1 MAVSKA
7 APQKKIKKVKK
18 AAKKKS
24 VDKANRKADPSTTE
38 DAAAAKARNP
48 KAFVFSGRGKAKLQQ
63 ARTAERDQKRMHGML
78 SPSSKTCVILPVL
91 ASQHSHVCMPARPYL
106 QVTMCICTKWK
117 HHSAMYVLPRIQL
130 LLCHVKVPR
139 PVTKHTL
146 CLSAVPVVDTTP
158 EEPPP
163 FVVVVHGPPGVG
175 KTTLIKNL
183 IKHYV
188 NQNLSEVKGPITV
201 VSGKTRRLTFVE
213 CPQVGLA
220 KHTTHIQS
228 TE

>member
-1 MAVSKA
+1 
-7 APQKKIKKVKK
+7 
-18 AAKKKS
+18 
-24 VDKANRKADPSTTE
+24 
-38 DAAAAKARNP
+38 
-48 KAFVFSGRGKAKLQQ
+48 
-63 ARTAERDQKRMHGML
+63 ML
-78 SPSSKTCVILPVL
+78 CNNLSR
-91 ASQHSHVCMPARPYL
+91 AHNQ
-106 QVTMCICTKWK
+106 
-117 HHSAMYVLPRIQL
+117 
-130 LLCHVKVPR
+130 
-139 PVTKHTL
+139 

-213 CPQVGLA
+213 CPQVGLCQCELC
-220 KHTTHIQS
+220 KLLD
-228 TE
+228 